1 MYSLQIFHRI
11 VRLRYSNLS
20 TAKGHRCWI
29 RVTKAATRGVLKVIF
44 KILQNSQENT
54 CARVPQLP
62 SDFKSHCGLVACM
75 PADVNSILI
84 YLYSI
89 FVFPFK
95 NFIFMFSL
103 FNSFIQLLLFIKK
116 FQFCIQ

>member
-11 VRLRYSNLS
+11 ARLRYPNLS

-29 RVTKAATRGVLKVIF
+29 RVTKAATRGVLK
-44 KILQNSQENT
+44 ILQNSQENT
-54 CARVPQLP
+54 CARVPQLL

-75 PADVNSILI
+75 PADVNSVLI
-84 YLYSI
+84 YLYSM

-95 NFIFMFSL
+95 NFIFVFSL

-116 FQFCIQ
+116 F